1 MRVYPCRLAVR
12 MEKNECQMNMNQDY
26 GEIEVNLAI
35 VCWKLKIFQNS
46 RSAMAANNR
55 PQINQIIVC
64 RKWITGGKIRMI
76 LIIEFIVLSVV
87 YISMAVIMKYNN
99 ISFKTKTYWF
109 MMALAVFLYMFGFVI
124 GKYYT
129 G

>member
-1 MRVYPCRLAVR
+1 
-12 MEKNECQMNMNQDY
+12 
-26 GEIEVNLAI
+26 
-35 VCWKLKIFQNS
+35 
-46 RSAMAANNR
+46 
-55 PQINQIIVC
+55 
-64 RKWITGGKIRMI
+64 MI

-99 ISFKTKTYWF
+99 ISLKTKSYWF

-129 G
+129 VWQKPQTDKSNLGGKQNATEKAR

>member
-1 MRVYPCRLAVR
+1 
-12 MEKNECQMNMNQDY
+12 
-26 GEIEVNLAI
+26 
-35 VCWKLKIFQNS
+35 
-46 RSAMAANNR
+46 
-55 PQINQIIVC
+55 
-64 RKWITGGKIRMI
+64 MI

-99 ISFKTKTYWF
+99 ISLKTKSYWF

-129 G
+129 V

>member
-1 MRVYPCRLAVR
+1 
-12 MEKNECQMNMNQDY
+12 
-26 GEIEVNLAI
+26 
-35 VCWKLKIFQNS
+35 
-46 RSAMAANNR
+46 
-55 PQINQIIVC
+55 
-64 RKWITGGKIRMI
+64 MI

-129 G
+129 VL

>member
-1 MRVYPCRLAVR
+1 MQRRWVSFDGR
-12 MEKNECQMNMNQDY
+12 EK
-26 GEIEVNLAI
+26 
-35 VCWKLKIFQNS
+35 QNS
-46 RSAMAANNR
+46 RTKWFVWKR
-55 PQINQIIVC
+55 
-64 RKWITGGKIRMI
+64 WITGGKIRMI

-99 ISFKTKTYWF
+99 ISLKTKSYWF
-109 MMALAVFLYMFGFVI
+109 VMILAVFLYMFGFVI

>member
-1 MRVYPCRLAVR
+1 
-12 MEKNECQMNMNQDY
+12 
-26 GEIEVNLAI
+26 
-35 VCWKLKIFQNS
+35 
-46 RSAMAANNR
+46 
-55 PQINQIIVC
+55 
-64 RKWITGGKIRMI
+64 MI
-76 LIIEFIVLSVV
+76 LIIEFIVLSIA

-109 MMALAVFLYMFGFVI
+109 MMVLAVFLYVFGFVV

>member
-1 MRVYPCRLAVR
+1 MGKKT
-12 MEKNECQMNMNQDY
+12 EW
-26 GEIEVNLAI
+26 I
-35 VCWKLKIFQNS
+35 VWKGRI
-46 RSAMAANNR
+46 
-55 PQINQIIVC
+55 
-64 RKWITGGKIRMI
+64 GGVKIRMV

-99 ISFKTKTYWF
+99 ISLKTKSYWF
-109 MMALAVFLYMFGFVI
+109 VMILAVFLYMFGFVI